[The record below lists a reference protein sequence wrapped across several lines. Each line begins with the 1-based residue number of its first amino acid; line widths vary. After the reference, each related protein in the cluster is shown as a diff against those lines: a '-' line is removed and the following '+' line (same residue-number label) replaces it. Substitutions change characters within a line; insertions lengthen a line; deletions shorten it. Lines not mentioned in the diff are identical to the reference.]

1 MTPKVLTRKDN
12 LIDFL
17 KSLEQD
23 EIFHYTCDFSSDQ
36 IEIEALEKGY
46 VLTKLSPF
54 SVEYKIYGP
63 MSFIMYSNF
72 SNIVENE
79 EDFFKSI

>member
-1 MTPKVLTRKDN
+1 MTPKVLTKKH
-12 LIDFL
+12 DFDRFL
-17 KSLEQD
+17 AQLEQD

-36 IEIEALEKGY
+36 IEIDALNKGY

-63 MSFIMYSNF
+63 MSFLMFSNF
-72 SNIVENE
+72 SAINDDEN
-79 EDFFKSI
+79 FFDVA